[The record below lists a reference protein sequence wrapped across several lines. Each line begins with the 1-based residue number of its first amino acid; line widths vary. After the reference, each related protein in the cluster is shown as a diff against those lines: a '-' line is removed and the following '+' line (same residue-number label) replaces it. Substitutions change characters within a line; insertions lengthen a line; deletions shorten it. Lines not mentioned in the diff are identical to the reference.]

1 MCDGGVKIMSDSEIM
16 CGNITCKNVQMLRSH
31 RMCSKNVEAVCKCF
45 GLLLNGNNWWSIR
58 ARHKKFGVDVGHRY
72 TYTLHTKHCK

>member
-45 GLLLNGNNWWSIR
+45 GLLLNGNN
-58 ARHKKFGVDVGHRY
+58 
-72 TYTLHTKHCK
+72 